1 MDEGSVESLAE
12 VFRCFICMEK
22 LRDARL
28 CPHCSKMC
36 CFLCIR
42 RWLTEQRPQ
51 CPHCRAS
58 LHLHEL
64 VHCRWVEEV
73 TQQLDSLQLTGPPK
87 AKEDADKDRCDI
99 HHEKLSVFC
108 STCKQCICH
117 QCALWGGTH
126 SGHTFKPLDE
136 VYDQHVSSITDEVAA
151 LRRRLMELISL
162 VQEVE
167 RNVESLREAK
177 EERVREIRNA
187 VELMIARLD
196 TQLKSKLLTLMGQ
209 KNSLTQETELLESLL
224 QEVEHQLHSCSRS
237 ELIAKS
243 GELLQMFNQVHRK
256 PMASFVSPPIPAD
269 FSSEIVPGYDTST
282 FCITNFSL
290 LRRKADPVYSEPLNI
305 SGLSWRLK
313 VYPDGNG
320 VVRGNYLSVFLELSA
335 GLPETSKYEYRVEM
349 IHHASPDS
357 SKNIVREFAS
367 DFEVGECWG
376 YNRFF
381 RLDLLGSEGYLNTAN
396 DTLILRFQVRPPTFY
411 QKCRDQQWYINQL
424 ETGQTQYIQQ
434 INDLKERLAIELS
447 RNHAPTSSAPGSV
460 SDMGHVS
467 LLEQS
472 LDNIEDDNDHLVTK
486 QQNDAQLVVR
496 RAQVSRPRATAHTAL
511 DVETASGPVLPASEE
526 GEEVVDEYTNE
537 DDNGE
542 EDEEESGA
550 DTGDDENE
558 VDGRPEVEEETSE
571 PEGNEEE
578 SLRDETLEE
587 EALQDLVP
595 CSESSPEEQAAQQ
608 KEQEAWD
615 VEDVELEFFDI
626 NSVTEQREE
635 AEPKPEPLSTQT
647 SCSNCLPN
655 NQGPLIDAEERA
667 LLNLLKFDNRG
678 PRGSRWNAPAV
689 SRRYVSVVEWPRR
702 GDDDKDKHKERIKK
716 RTRLEKTSSMLERL
730 QSCLTRA
737 EAHKA
742 AAASLDSA
750 KALEESLTSGSHPI
764 GMRSGTGNVRPHRR
778 GASLPSLDG
787 ADSKNRTSPK
797 KPTVSSG
804 TVASIC
810 VSSGVPISAVAC
822 TIPHP
827 PDHDDGCGNPEPDLS
842 VPHHLPEMDT
852 DSPRSRPKDTKRKV
866 HRANTAHSTV
876 GTEGLQLSSQLLSD
890 LKRASTINK
899 TYRMRYSA
907 TEEELLQSRASS
919 HNSPTQAD
927 SSVDPSPCGSA
938 DESFITSLSSL
949 PTCQQYHL
957 VHISTEDLTDI
968 HSGDSPTNPPPI
980 VINRKRSSPTGSAC
994 SNTSRECDNS
1004 PTGSAGCSSPQINDS
1019 SAEEDRGSCDK

>member
-1 MDEGSVESLAE
+1 MESLAE

-87 AKEDADKDRCDI
+87 TKDEADKDRCDI

-269 FSSEIVPGYDTST
+269 FSSEIVPAYDTST

-290 LRRKADPVYSEPLNI
+290 LRRKADPVYSEPLNV

-381 RLDLLGSEGYLNTAN
+381 RLDLLANEGYLNTAN

-424 ETGQTQYIQQ
+424 ETGQSQYIQQ

-447 RNHAPTSSAPGSV
+447 RNHPPTVAAAAATAAAAAAATSGNAPDV
-460 SDMGHVS
+460 GHVS

-472 LDNIEDDNDHLVTK
+472 LDSMEDDNDHMVTK
-486 QQNDAQLVVR
+486 QQGDFAAVTRQGGAL
-496 RAQVSRPRATAHTAL
+496 RPRATIHTAL
-511 DVETASGPVLPASEE
+511 DVETASGPILPASEE
-526 GEEVVDEYTNE
+526 GEEDVVEGDAN
-537 DDNGE
+537 E
-542 EDEEESGA
+542 EDENGDNDDDDEEEENEAESGA
-550 DTGDDENE
+550 DSGD
-558 VDGRPEVEEETSE
+558 EEAQERGEAEEDLSE
-571 PEGNEEE
+571 PEENEEE

-587 EALQDLVP
+587 ETLRDLLP
-595 CSESSPEEQAAQQ
+595 CPESPQEEQPAQPDQ
-608 KEQEAWD
+608 DAWS
-615 VEDVELEFFDI
+615 VEDVQLEFFDI
-626 NSVTEQREE
+626 SCMPEQREE
-635 AEPKPEPLSTQT
+635 LGRKQEVSSQT
-647 SCSNCLPN
+647 GCANCLPA
-655 NQGPLIDAEERA
+655 NQAPVIDAEERA
-667 LLNLLKFDNRG
+667 LLNLLKFDNRV
-678 PRGSRWNAPAV
+678 PRGSRWNAPGV
-689 SRRYVSVVEWPRR
+689 SRRYVTLVEWPKRVEEE
-702 GDDDKDKHKERIKK
+702 KDRHKYKK
-716 RTRLEKTSSMLERL
+716 RARMDKTSSMLERL
-730 QSCLTRA
+730 QSRLNRA
-737 EAHKA
+737 EVQKA

-750 KALEESLTSGSHPI
+750 KALEESLSNGVQTKMP
-764 GMRSGTGNVRPHRR
+764 RSGNVRPQRR
-778 GASLPSLDG
+778 AAPILSI
-787 ADSKNRTSPK
+787 DSSDPGKILHPPK
-797 KPTVSSG
+797 KAGPNG
-804 TVASIC
+804 A
-810 VSSGVPISAVAC
+810 AC
-822 TIPHP
+822 STA
-827 PDHDDGCGNPEPDLS
+827 PDHDVGRGSPELDLS
-842 VPHHLPEMDT
+842 APHHLPEMDT
-852 DSPRSRPKDTKRKV
+852 ETPRTRCKDTKRKV
-866 HRANTAHSTV
+866 HRTSTGPSSV
-876 GTEGLQLSSQLLSD
+876 GSEGLQLTSQLLSD
-890 LKRASTINK
+890 LKRASAINK

-907 TEEELLQSRASS
+907 TEEELLQS
-919 HNSPTQAD
+919 
-927 SSVDPSPCGSA
+927 
-938 DESFITSLSSL
+938 LSSAPPDQVGSKNDVATVDDVIPSFGSL
-949 PTCQQYHL
+949 PGSTGDEYHL
-957 VHISTEDLTDI
+957 VHISADELSDNSSSTPPPTTMI
-968 HSGDSPTNPPPI
+968 RKRNSPT
-980 VINRKRSSPTGSAC
+980 RSNESGESEDSPTGSPDIT
-994 SNTSRECDNS
+994 SPPLKNGSREDDTGVVDN
-1004 PTGSAGCSSPQINDS
+1004 
-1019 SAEEDRGSCDK
+1019 

>member
-87 AKEDADKDRCDI
+87 TKDEADKDGCDI

-243 GELLQMFNQVHRK
+243 SELLQMFNQVHRK

-290 LRRKADPVYSEPLNI
+290 LRRKADPVYSEPLNV

-447 RNHAPTSSAPGSV
+447 RNHPPTAAAAAAAAAGSILDT
-460 SDMGHVS
+460 SYVS

-472 LDNIEDDNDHLVTK
+472 LDNIDDDNDDVVTK
-486 QQNDAQLVVR
+486 QHGDSQAVTRQAQSARTRVTV
-496 RAQVSRPRATAHTAL
+496 HTAL
-511 DVETASGPVLPASEE
+511 DVETASGPTLPASEE
-526 GEEVVDEYTNE
+526 GEEVVDGDANE
-537 DDNGE
+537 DDNADE
-542 EDEEESGA
+542 EEEEEENEEESGA
-550 DTGDDENE
+550 DSG
-558 VDGRPEVEEETSE
+558 EEEHEAQRRGEAEEVTSE
-571 PEGNEEE
+571 PEANEEHSLIEE
-578 SLRDETLEE
+578 SLVEETVP
-587 EALQDLVP
+587 DLLP
-595 CSESSPEEQAAQQ
+595 SSESPREEQAAHHKDQGD
-608 KEQEAWD
+608 AWS
-615 VEDVELEFFDI
+615 VEDVQLEFFDI
-626 NSVTEQREE
+626 NCMPEQREE
-635 AEPKPEPLSTQT
+635 VERKPEVTSSQT
-647 SCSNCLPN
+647 SCSNCLTT
-655 NQGPLIDAEERA
+655 NQGPVIDAEERA
-667 LLNLLKFDNRG
+667 LLNLLKFDNSV
-678 PRGSRWNAPAV
+678 PRGSRWNASGV
-689 SRRYVSVVEWPRR
+689 SRRYVTLVGWPKR
-702 GDDDKDKHKERIKK
+702 GDEDKERHRDKVKK
-716 RTRLEKTSSMLERL
+716 RTRMEKTSSMLERL
-730 QSCLTRA
+730 QSCLNRA
-737 EAHKA
+737 EAQKA
-742 AAASLDSA
+742 AAASLDRA
-750 KALEESLTSGSHPI
+750 KALEESLSNGSQTKL
-764 GMRSGTGNVRPHRR
+764 SKSGNVRPYRR
-778 GASLPSLDG
+778 GASLPSLDTSISKKAASG
-787 ADSKNRTSPK
+787 A
-797 KPTVSSG
+797 
-804 TVASIC
+804 
-810 VSSGVPISAVAC
+810 AC
-822 TIPHP
+822 NMA
-827 PDHDDGCGNPEPDLS
+827 PDHDVGCGSPEPDRS

-852 DSPRSRPKDTKRKV
+852 DVPRSRSKDTKRKV
-866 HRANTAHSTV
+866 HRTNTSPSSV
-876 GTEGLQLSSQLLSD
+876 GSEGLQLSSQLLSD
-890 LKRASTINK
+890 LKRASAINK

-907 TEEELLQSRASS
+907 TEEELLQSLSNAVQSV
-919 HNSPTQAD
+919 PAQANCK
-927 SSVDPSPCGSA
+927 VDEVTIPIPDEFLPS
-938 DESFITSLSSL
+938 FSSL
-949 PTCQQYHL
+949 PGSTSGDEYHL
-957 VHISTEDLTDI
+957 VHISPDELSDNSSTT
-968 HSGDSPTNPPPI
+968 PPPT
-980 VINRKRSSPTGSAC
+980 VMTRKRSSPTA
-994 SNTSRECDNS
+994 SNSSRESENS
-1004 PTGSAGCSSPQINDS
+1004 PTGTPGSSSPQLNDS
-1019 SAEEDRGSCDK
+1019 GTEQERRVGDN

>member
-87 AKEDADKDRCDI
+87 TKDEADKDRCDI

-447 RNHAPTSSAPGSV
+447 RNHAPTPTAAAGSV
-460 SDMGHVS
+460 SDMSHVS

-472 LDNIEDDNDHLVTK
+472 LDNMDDDNDHLVTK
-486 QQNDAQLVVR
+486 QHSDGQVMIRQAQS
-496 RAQVSRPRATAHTAL
+496 SRPRATVHTAI
-511 DVETASGPVLPASEE
+511 DVETASGPILPASEE
-526 GEEVVDEYTNE
+526 GEEVVDGDMNE
-537 DDNGE
+537 EDENAE

-550 DTGDDENE
+550 DSGEEENE
-558 VDGRPEVEEETSE
+558 VEGGRTEAEDDTSE
-571 PEGNEEE
+571 PEGTEEE
-578 SLRDETLEE
+578 SLRDDTLEE

-595 CSESSPEEQAAQQ
+595 CSESLHEEQEAAQQ

-626 NSVTEQREE
+626 NSMTEQREE
-635 AEPKPEPLSTQT
+635 VEPKPEVLLAQQN
-647 SCSNCLPN
+647 SCANCLPN
-655 NQGPLIDAEERA
+655 NQSSLIDAEERA

-678 PRGSRWNAPAV
+678 PRGSRWNAPGV
-689 SRRYVSVVEWPRR
+689 SRRYVTLVEWPKR
-702 GDDDKDKHKERIKK
+702 GDESDKDKHKDRVKK
-716 RTRLEKTSSMLERL
+716 RARLEKTSSMLERL

-750 KALEESLTSGSHPI
+750 KALEESLSNGSYPKTS
-764 GMRSGTGNVRPHRR
+764 RSGAGNVRPHRR

-787 ADSKNRTSPK
+787 SGDLKNRTSPK
-797 KPTVSSG
+797 KPG
-804 TVASIC
+804 AAASIC
-810 VSSGVPISAVAC
+810 VSSSGLAGAAC
-822 TIPHP
+822 NIP
-827 PDHDDGCGNPEPDLS
+827 PDHDDGCGSPEPDLS
-842 VPHHLPEMDT
+842 APHHLPEMDT
-852 DSPRSRPKDTKRKV
+852 DVPRSRPKDTKRKV
-866 HRANTAHSTV
+866 HRANTSHSTV

-907 TEEELLQSRASS
+907 TEEELLQSLSTS
-919 HNSPTQAD
+919 HIVPAQ
-927 SSVDPSPCGSA
+927 DPCPPGGST
-938 DESFITSLSSL
+938 DNTLMPSLSAALHSAGDE
-949 PTCQQYHL
+949 YHL
-957 VHISTEDLTDI
+957 VHISNDDLTDV
-968 HSGDSPTNPPPI
+968 HSDNSTTSPPPI
-980 VINRKRSSPTGSAC
+980 VMNRKRSSPTGSN
-994 SNTSRECDNS
+994 SSRELENS
-1004 PTGSAGCSSPQINDS
+1004 PTPGSTGGSSPQLNDS
-1019 SAEEDRGSCDK
+1019 SAEEDKGSTDN

>member
-1 MDEGSVESLAE
+1 MESLAE

-87 AKEDADKDRCDI
+87 TKEEADKDGCDI

-209 KNSLTQETELLESLL
+209 KNCLTQETELLESLL

-269 FSSEIVPGYDTST
+269 FSSEIVPSYDTST

-290 LRRKADPVYSEPLNI
+290 LRRKADPVYSEPLNV

-381 RLDLLGSEGYLNTAN
+381 RLDLLANEGYLNTAN

-424 ETGQTQYIQQ
+424 ETGQNQYVQQ

-447 RNHAPTSSAPGSV
+447 RNHPPTAAAAAAAAAAPAATPSAATGSS
-460 SDMGHVS
+460 SDIGHVS

-472 LDNIEDDNDHLVTK
+472 LDSMEDDNDQAVTK
-486 QQNDAQLVVR
+486 QQGDSSSVTRQGQCV
-496 RAQVSRPRATAHTAL
+496 RPRATVHTAL

-526 GEEVVDEYTNE
+526 GEEDVVDGDTN
-537 DDNGE
+537 E
-542 EDEEESGA
+542 EDENGDDDEDNEVESGA
-550 DTGDDENE
+550 ESGEDE
-558 VDGRPEVEEETSE
+558 DAQGRGEAEEDMSE
-571 PEGNEEE
+571 AEGNEEE
-578 SLRDETLEE
+578 SLRDDTLEE
-587 EALQDLVP
+587 ETLHDLSP
-595 CSESSPEEQAAQQ
+595 CADSSQEEQPAHAQCDQ
-608 KEQEAWD
+608 DAWS
-615 VEDVELEFFDI
+615 VEDVQLEFLDI
-626 NSVTEQREE
+626 SCVPEQRDDNERKSE
-635 AEPKPEPLSTQT
+635 VSSQT
-647 SCSNCLPN
+647 GCANCLPV
-655 NQGPLIDAEERA
+655 NQGPVIDAEERA
-667 LLNLLKFDNRG
+667 LLNLLKFDNRV
-678 PRGSRWNAPAV
+678 PRGSRWNASGV
-689 SRRYVSVVEWPRR
+689 SRRYVTLVEWPKR
-702 GDDDKDKHKERIKK
+702 GDEEKDRQRYKK
-716 RTRLEKTSSMLERL
+716 RARMERTSSMLERL
-730 QSCLTRA
+730 QSCLNRA
-737 EAHKA
+737 EMQKA
-742 AAASLDSA
+742 AAAASVDSS
-750 KALEESLTSGSHPI
+750 KSLEESLSNASVQGSKVS
-764 GMRSGTGNVRPHRR
+764 RSCIVRPQRR
-778 GASLPSLDG
+778 GATLPIIDSSDTGKSLNASKKAGLNGAACSL
-787 ADSKNRTSPK
+787 A
-797 KPTVSSG
+797 
-804 TVASIC
+804 
-810 VSSGVPISAVAC
+810 
-822 TIPHP
+822 
-827 PDHDDGCGNPEPDLS
+827 PDHDVGRGSPELDLS
-842 VPHHLPEMDT
+842 APHHLPEMDT
-852 DSPRSRPKDTKRKV
+852 EAPRARSKDTKRKV
-866 HRANTAHSTV
+866 HRSNTGPSSL

-907 TEEELLQSRASS
+907 TEEELLQSL
-919 HNSPTQAD
+919 T
-927 SSVDPSPCGSA
+927 SSVPVQVNNKPEALAVSDVLP
-938 DESFITSLSSL
+938 SLSSL
-949 PTCQQYHL
+949 PGSTGDEYHL
-957 VHISTEDLTDI
+957 IPISADELNDDSSATPPPTVI
-968 HSGDSPTNPPPI
+968 TRKRDSPT
-980 VINRKRSSPTGSAC
+980 RSNGSRESEDSPTGSPG
-994 SNTSRECDNS
+994 N
-1004 PTGSAGCSSPQINDS
+1004 SSPQLNGGD
-1019 SAEEDRGSCDK
+1019 AEDDVGVDDN

>member
-87 AKEDADKDRCDI
+87 TKDEAEKDRCDI

-196 TQLKSKLLTLMGQ
+196 TLLKSKLLTLMGQ

-424 ETGQTQYIQQ
+424 ETSQTQYIQQ

-447 RNHAPTSSAPGSV
+447 RNHAPTPTAAAAGSV
-460 SDMGHVS
+460 SDMSHVS

-472 LDNIEDDNDHLVTK
+472 LDNIDEDDDHLVTK
-486 QQNDAQLVVR
+486 QHSDVGQVMVR
-496 RAQVSRPRATAHTAL
+496 QVQSSRPRVTVHTAL
-511 DVETASGPVLPASEE
+511 DVETASGPILPASEE
-526 GEEVVDEYTNE
+526 GEELVDGDLNEE
-537 DDNGE
+537 DDNVE
-542 EDEEESGA
+542 EDEEESAA
-550 DTGDDENE
+550 DSGEEDNE
-558 VDGRPEVEEETSE
+558 VEARAEAEEETSE
-571 PEGNEEE
+571 PEGMEEQ

-587 EALQDLVP
+587 EALQNLVP
-595 CSESSPEEQAAQQ
+595 GSESPQDDHATAQQ
-608 KEQEAWD
+608 EEQEAWD
-615 VEDVELEFFDI
+615 VDDVELEFFDI
-626 NSVTEQREE
+626 NCVTEQREE
-635 AEPKPEPLSTQT
+635 VEPKQEVLSTQA
-647 SCSNCLPN
+647 SCSNCLPT
-655 NQGPLIDAEERA
+655 NQSPLIDAEERA

-678 PRGSRWNAPAV
+678 PRGSRWNAPGV
-689 SRRYVSVVEWPRR
+689 SRRYVTLVEWPKR
-702 GDDDKDKHKERIKK
+702 GDESDKHKDRIKK
-716 RTRLEKTSSMLERL
+716 RARFEKTSSMLERL

-750 KALEESLTSGSHPI
+750 KALEESLSNGGHPKVS
-764 GMRSGTGNVRPHRR
+764 RSATAGNVRPHRR

-787 ADSKNRTSPK
+787 GDGKNRTSLK
-797 KPTVSSG
+797 KTGSTPGAGLQVLGATCH
-804 TVASIC
+804 I
-810 VSSGVPISAVAC
+810 
-822 TIPHP
+822 P
-827 PDHDDGCGNPEPDLS
+827 PDHDDGCGSPEPDLS

-852 DSPRSRPKDTKRKV
+852 DIPRSRPKDTKRKV
-866 HRANTAHSTV
+866 HRANTTHSTV
-876 GTEGLQLSSQLLSD
+876 GSEGLQLSSQLLSD

-907 TEEELLQSRASS
+907 TEEELLQSLSNTRSVPAQVHCQVDHPSS
-919 HNSPTQAD
+919 GGADNSFNSSLSALHSTSGDEYHMVHNDHDELTDVHTANSPA
-927 SSVDPSPCGSA
+927 
-938 DESFITSLSSL
+938 
-949 PTCQQYHL
+949 
-957 VHISTEDLTDI
+957 ST
-968 HSGDSPTNPPPI
+968 PPPI
-980 VINRKRSSPTGSAC
+980 VLNRKSSSPTGS
-994 SNTSRECDNS
+994 NS
-1004 PTGSAGCSSPQINDS
+1004 STELEDSPGSAVCTGASSPSLNDS
-1019 SAEEDRGSCDK
+1019 SAEDDRASTDK